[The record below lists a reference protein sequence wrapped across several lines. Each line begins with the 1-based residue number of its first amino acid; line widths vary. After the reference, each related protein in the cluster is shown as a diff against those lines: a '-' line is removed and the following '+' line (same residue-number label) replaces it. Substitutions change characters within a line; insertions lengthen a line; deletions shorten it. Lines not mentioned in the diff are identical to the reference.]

1 MQTNKLQHQFVKY
14 LETVDNATE
23 EVKAAQTIQ
32 QMLLDGEVPQCKEL
46 SCAGVSIPAYRLS
59 GDYYDF
65 IYDEQNGRYW
75 ILIGDVMGK
84 GIPASLMM
92 VMMRST
98 VKVLT
103 GYSSTPSELLFA
115 LNNYLFKDLTRLRAF
130 STLFC
135 GMFDIHSSE
144 FRYASA
150 GHPSAI
156 FMKKSEENAL
166 RLESKGTIIG
176 VMQNRQYQDYSVIL
190 SKGDLLV
197 LCTDG
202 ILEAM
207 DIEKKQYGYDRLM
220 QVIGDNKEIDPSRL
234 IQKIIEDVRQYSKD
248 YRRDD
253 LTIVAVRCEK
263 GV

>member
-1 MQTNKLQHQFVKY
+1 MQTNKFQHQFDQY
-14 LETVDNATE
+14 IETVDTASE

-32 QMLLDGEVPQCKEL
+32 QMLLADNIPQCKEL
-46 SCAGVSIPAYRLS
+46 SCAGVSIPAYQLS

-75 ILIGDVMGK
+75 VLIGDVMGK
-84 GIPASLMM
+84 GIPASLLM
-92 VMMRST
+92 VMIRST
-98 VKVLT
+98 VRVLA
-103 GYSSTPSELLFA
+103 GYSSTPSELLFK

-135 GMFDIHSSE
+135 GVFGLNSNE

-156 FMKKSEENAL
+156 FMKKSEANVY

-176 VMQNRQYQDYSVIL
+176 ILQNRQYQDYSVTL

-207 DIEKKQYGYDRLM
+207 DNEKKQYGYDRLM
-220 QVIGDNKEIDPSRL
+220 RVVKTNNEMDPSRI
-234 IQKIIEDVRQYSKD
+234 IQFIIDDVRQYSKD
-248 YRRDD
+248 WKRDD
-253 LTIVAVRCEK
+253 LTIVAVRYEK
-263 GV
+263 RI